1 MDFHDD
7 VTSYLARLKAALDL
21 LDTGA
26 IARLAAL
33 LADALDTGR
42 DVFIFGNGGSA
53 ANASHITVDLAKGAS
68 YGGARRLRW
77 HCLCDNVPV
86 LTAYANDVGYDA
98 VFVEPLRNL
107 LRPGDLV
114 IAMSGSGNSR
124 NVIRAV
130 EYAREVG
137 ATVVGITGYSGGA
150 LRGLSDLSLHLP
162 VDDMQLAEDVQLVIG
177 HIAMRALARH
187 QGIAG
192 CG

>member
-137 ATVVGITGYSGGA
+137 ASRPVGLVTPPSGRRHATRGGRATRDRAHRDAGA
-150 LRGLSDLSLHLP
+150 
-162 VDDMQLAEDVQLVIG
+162 
-177 HIAMRALARH
+177 RAAPGDRRVRVSGRDRRAPYH
-187 QGIAG
+187 
-192 CG
+192 